1 MKKALTIL
9 AAAVD
14 VLLLIDI
21 ASDLIAKRKARKAQ
35 KELDSA
41 TEIVEEEPAPVLAE

>member
-21 ASDLIAKRKARKAQ
+21 ATDLIAKRKARKAQ
-35 KELDSA
+35 KENDST
-41 TEIVEEEPAPVLAE
+41 TEEEEPVPATVES